1 MTAPSPAG
9 ASDLTRRQAL
19 KAGGAT
25 AAAAYVFL
33 NPWVASAFGADASGS
48 VPKHLLRSSYA
59 DLANAKF
66 ATDQGVMS
74 FEGVFD
80 LPAAAQVPSFVD
92 SEDAFALVFSG
103 PETSEVFPVAM
114 RHSEL
119 GAFDMFLGPRS
130 DEGRYTVVVN
140 RVLSNRESRRTPP
153 RPQKPSDPPAP
164 PADEG
169 LDTRTG
175 SSDDDA
181 KGARRVRRRNKVIR
195 SVETKRTKRGA
206 KVIVQV
212 DRSANLRELTGWLG
226 RDQVVVATATRR
238 VQGKRVAMNLKP
250 GKRLRKGIYHLTL
263 IAHDRDG
270 EQYSR
275 RVRVRLR

>member
-25 AAAAYVFL
+25 AAAAYVL
-33 NPWVASAFGADASGS
+33 MNPWVASAFGADASGD

-59 DLANAKF
+59 DLANANF
-66 ATDQGVMS
+66 ATDQGVMR

-80 LPAAAQVPSFVD
+80 LPAAAHVPSFAD

-103 PETSEVFPVAM
+103 PFTSGTGPVAM

-119 GAFDMFLGPRS
+119 GTFDMFLGAR
-130 DEGRYTVVVN
+130 DDDGRYTVVVN

-153 RPQKPSDPPAP
+153 RPQKRSAP
-164 PADEG
+164 PPPPVDEG

-175 SSDDDA
+175 SSTQDA
-181 KGARRVRRRNKVIR
+181 AGGRRIKRRNKVIR

-206 KVIVQV
+206 KVVVQL
-212 DRSANLRELTGWLG
+212 DPSADLRELTGWLG
-226 RDQVVVATATRR
+226 REQVVVATATRP
-238 VQGKRVAMNLKP
+238 VLGKRVAFNLKP
-250 GKRLRKGIYHLTL
+250 AKRLRKGVYQLTL

-275 RVRVRLR
+275 RVRVRLK